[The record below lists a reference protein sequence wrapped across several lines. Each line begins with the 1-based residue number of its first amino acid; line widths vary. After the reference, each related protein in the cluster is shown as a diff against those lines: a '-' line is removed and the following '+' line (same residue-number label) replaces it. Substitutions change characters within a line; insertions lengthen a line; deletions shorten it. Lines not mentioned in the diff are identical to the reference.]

1 MRSLHMTAAT
11 AVTRVDTQFTHVG
24 IDVTKG
30 KANLRMTNN
39 LAARIKRLKNG
50 TQTFIELSEPMTKPQ
65 AAAFLKTT
73 SDYDDVPLMKEAV
86 DRTLAKS
93 EVKIKEPKA
102 PKALKAPK
110 APKKVKSAAPSE
122 EASSEIAPV
131 EKKARKGRI
140 GKKAEAP
147 AEEII
152 TIGDEVIDFAPA
164 IADHGGRRVNDGRR
178 ALDVAAHAAL
188 ASE

>member
-1 MRSLHMTAAT
+1 MTAAT

-102 PKALKAPK
+102 PKALKTQ
-110 APKKVKSAAPSE
+110 KVKSAASSE
-122 EASSEIAPV
+122 EASSV
-131 EKKARKGRI
+131 EVKKERGTRKGRI
-140 GKKAEAP
+140 SKKADAP
-147 AEEII
+147 VTEVIK
-152 TIGDEVIDFAPA
+152 IGDEVIDFAPSV
-164 IADHGGRRVNDGRR
+164 ADHGGRRENDGRR
-178 ALDVAAHAAL
+178 ALDITAHAAL
-188 ASE
+188 VSE